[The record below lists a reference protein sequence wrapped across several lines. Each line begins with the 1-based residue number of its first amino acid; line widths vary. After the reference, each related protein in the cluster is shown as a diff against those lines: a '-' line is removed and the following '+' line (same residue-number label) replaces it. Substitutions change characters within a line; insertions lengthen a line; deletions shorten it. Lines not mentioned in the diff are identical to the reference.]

1 MEVMGGF
8 SHMNDYK
15 FVLIN
20 VYKNF
25 LIDRLESHIVQH
37 IVLTSQT
44 SHDRTPPPWRTTP
57 SQSSF
62 CVVCV
67 LTGPWSDS

>member
-8 SHMNDYK
+8 SHMNGYK
-15 FVLIN
+15 LVLIN

-25 LIDRLESHIVQH
+25 LIDLLESHIVQH

-44 SHDRTPPPWRTTP
+44 FHDRTPPPWRTTP
-57 SQSSF
+57 FQSSF
-62 CVVCV
+62 CVVRV
-67 LTGPWSDS
+67 LTGTWSDS